1 MSLLD
6 DIINIA
12 GEVSNI
18 CRIVVEH
25 KTEQINSIKKE
36 LMRFMVLWTFLISAI
51 VLMIAGFLFICWG
64 VYVFI
69 AEALN
74 RGWAA
79 VIVGGAIIL
88 IGAILFISLK
98 MCRCADM
105 S

>member
-6 DIINIA
+6 DIVNIA

-18 CRIVVEH
+18 CNIVMEH
-25 KTEQINSIKKE
+25 KTEQFHSMKKE
-36 LMRFMVLWTFLISAI
+36 LKRFMILWIFLLSAMM
-51 VLMIAGFLFICWG
+51 LMTAGFLFICWG
-64 VYVFI
+64 IYVFI
-69 AEALN
+69 AEALS

-79 VIVGGAIIL
+79 VIVGGAVIL

-98 MCRCADM
+98 LCRSADA